1 MIPSEVREDLGIQ
14 EFSYKEYVSYM
25 KREDKELE
33 LLKEI
38 VKDFKKYLYEVSL
51 SDKKQLNSS
60 EVFEF
65 AGKLD
70 RLIAEFL
77 KVKEKVNYL

>member
-1 MIPSEVREDLGIQ
+1 M
-14 EFSYKEYVSYM
+14 FHNM
-25 KREDKELE
+25 KREDEELE
-33 LLKEI
+33 LLKGI
-38 VKDFKKYLYEVSL
+38 IKDLQKHLNEVSL